1 VTGPDGHGSTPVQ
14 APRRS
19 HGVFPRR
26 PTRAARGRRRAALA
40 VGILAAWTLGAGLL
54 VRREYFRER
63 AEILA
68 EAALRVAPGS
78 WYYVVERNGRQIG
91 FASTSIDTTSTAF
104 EVVDYVIADRP
115 DSAGTVVSAGSPTVA
130 ASPGAAAAFRGSTR
144 AVITLS
150 RALALRTFDVGVEAA
165 DGPRNVFGTAEGDSI
180 IHTVTRAVGE
190 PVDSQRLAVDGPVL
204 MPTLVPVVAMLLEEP
219 EVGNTITVAEFDPF
233 TLEARDVRV
242 RFAAESLF
250 TLVDSA
256 TLDASGEMFVP
267 ALLDTVRA
275 WKLVREEGTDA
286 NDYKWVDAQGRV
298 VVSSEPG
305 GIMLRRIAY
314 EIAFENWRRGR
325 GTGWAA
331 GTAPAPIVDG
341 ADAEN
346 GILSG
351 GVIAAGVL
359 PVPGGPAE
367 FSVRLSGS
375 TPAGGVSGN
384 VAAGVQA
391 GDPAVA
397 ALALDGGRQRL
408 HGDTLTV
415 IQEFGAALEAD
426 WSLADR
432 NADFR
437 AAYRPELTPAPL
449 LQSDNSS
456 IIARAVRIAGAERD
470 PRIVAE
476 RINAWVHDSLGK
488 AVTANVPNAL
498 QAYRMRRGDAGEH
511 AQLFAA
517 LARAV
522 GIPTRV
528 VTGLVYVDGSFH
540 YHAWAEVLLRDW
552 VAVDPTLGQ
561 FPADAAHVRLV
572 LGEITRQGELLRL
585 VGQHNLRLE
594 VLLPGQR

>member
-1 VTGPDGHGSTPVQ
+1 MTGPGGHGSTPVQ
-14 APRRS
+14 APRHSR
-19 HGVFPRR
+19 GATTQR
-26 PTRAARGRRRAALA
+26 PSRAARGRRRAALA
-40 VGILAAWTLGAGLL
+40 VIILAAWTLGAGLL

-104 EVVDYVIADRP
+104 EVVDYVIADRLEP
-115 DSAGTVVSAGSPTVA
+115 TGPGAGADSAA
-130 ASPGAAAAFRGSTR
+130 ATTRSAAAAFRASTR

-150 RALALRTFDVGVEAA
+150 RALALRTFEVGVEAA
-165 DGPRNVFGTAEGDSI
+165 DGPRNVFGTAEGDSV
-180 IHTVTRAVGE
+180 IHTITSLSGE
-190 PVDSQRLAVDGPVL
+190 PVDSQRVVVDGPVL

-219 EVGNTITVAEFDPF
+219 QVGNTITVPEFDPF
-233 TLEARDVRV
+233 ALEARDVRL

-275 WKLVREEGTDA
+275 WKLVREESPDA

-298 VVSSEPG
+298 VVSSEPD

-341 ADAEN
+341 ADAAN
-346 GILSG
+346 GILGG

-359 PVPGGPAE
+359 PVRGGPAE
-367 FSVRLSGS
+367 FRVLLSGGAPS
-375 TPAGGVSGN
+375 GGIAADATTGN
-384 VAAGVQA
+384 ATA
-391 GDPAVA
+391 D
-397 ALALDGGRQRL
+397 ALALRGGRQRL

-415 IQEFGAALEAD
+415 TQESGAALEAD

-449 LQSDNSS
+449 LQSNNAAL
-456 IIARAVRIAGAERD
+456 IARAVRIAGAERD

-476 RINAWVHDSLGK
+476 RINTWVHDSLGK

-498 QAYRMRRGDAGEH
+498 QAYQLRRGDAGEH

-517 LARAV
+517 FARAV

-528 VTGLVYVDGSFH
+528 VTGLVYVDGRFH
-540 YHAWAEVLLRDW
+540 YHAWAEVLLGDW

-594 VLLPGQR
+594 VLLPDQR